1 MRPKERNKAEE
12 KGHKAEETPRQE
24 KNKESAREG
33 ARKVNT
39 QISYQEM
46 LACGN

>member
-1 MRPKERNKAEE
+1 MDDPSVRTKE
-12 KGHKAEETPRQE
+12 KGREKETPRRE